1 MEFNFTRLSDK
12 ETSLSEFIEN
22 AWDRK
27 LNLQF
32 ESSFA
37 PVYVLCHDKNT
48 NTLNRRGGAVLEVV
62 AKNRRTDRLER
73 NRWIAVF
80 RYEPKAGYYLEYL
93 KDLEA
98 IQLEGEEE
106 ETTLDQEEVFMNS
119 TYICPFKKEMNSVIN
134 RNLEGLRVIVAF
146 FSSMIIVENSQGP
159 PGIPSAPVNPPPSNP
174 ITAAPIRRQPSVVQ
188 TTWSAPIEQ
197 SNSWQQSQ
205 QPQQP
210 PQSNWGQDQN
220 DGPPPGDR
228 WGPPDWR
235 DRGPPPPDFDD
246 WHHRPPWRRGPWWRR
261 GPPPP
266 WGPPP
271 PGPPPPP
278 FGGWRGL

>member
-1 MEFNFTRLSDK
+1 MKDNNLEVFLKRIQINDK

-134 RNLEGLRVIVAF
+134 RNLEGMKQTREELISRK
-146 FSSMIIVENSQGP
+146 IIRE
-159 PGIPSAPVNPPPSNP
+159 
-174 ITAAPIRRQPSVVQ
+174 
-188 TTWSAPIEQ
+188 WK
-197 SNSWQQSQ
+197 
-205 QPQQP
+205 
-210 PQSNWGQDQN
+210 
-220 DGPPPGDR
+220 
-228 WGPPDWR
+228 R
-235 DRGPPPPDFDD
+235 DEYDF
-246 WHHRPPWRRGPWWRR
+246 
-261 GPPPP
+261 
-266 WGPPP
+266 
-271 PGPPPPP
+271 
-278 FGGWRGL
+278 